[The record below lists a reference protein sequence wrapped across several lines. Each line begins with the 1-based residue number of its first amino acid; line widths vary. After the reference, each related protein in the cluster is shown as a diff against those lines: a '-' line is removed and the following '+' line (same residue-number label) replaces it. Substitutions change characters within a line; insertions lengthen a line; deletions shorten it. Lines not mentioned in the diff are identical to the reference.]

1 MLNAVAGR
9 RGGCP
14 AAAHPPPP
22 SNFSAANK
30 EWSLEEAES
39 LQGAGLEALGGGAFG
54 VGVCHSPPVR
64 PRSLYLTP
72 PPRGPLSSLW
82 FPHQSLS
89 MVLPSL
95 WFPSSLWLVLPPLYG
110 PCAVPAP
117 DPRAAPHSLGAGQSA
132 LRAHPIGRAGTNRR
146 PRRVRQRAA
155 GEAGRTRSGGGA
167 GGGCGARLWGA
178 MVVGG
183 SSQEKENR
191 SPGPNVTVKLFPYGR
206 VPVRARSRRAEH
218 GDGPSAACTAPS
230 RGQPR

>member
-1 MLNAVAGR
+1 MERPPRPPPTPVPLFIAICCCAQRCSRATG
-9 RGGCP
+9 GGCP

-167 GGGCGARLWGA
+167 GGGCGARWWWAAL
-178 MVVGG
+178 
-183 SSQEKENR
+183 
-191 SPGPNVTVKLFPYGR
+191 P
-206 VPVRARSRRAEH
+206 RRRR
-218 GDGPSAACTAPS
+218 TAP
-230 RGQPR
+230 RGRTSP

>member
-1 MLNAVAGR
+1 MLSSADSS
-9 RGGCP
+9 
-14 AAAHPPPP
+14 AAA
-22 SNFSAANK
+22 SAPRAALRAGPL
-30 EWSLEEAES
+30 LEARS
-39 LQGAGLEALGGGAFG
+39 GLPGSASARSARDSRTGSAPLRAAGLEALGGGAFG

-155 GEAGRTRSGGGA
+155 GGAGRTRSGGGA
-167 GGGCGARLWGA
+167 GGGCGARWWWAAL
-178 MVVGG
+178 
-183 SSQEKENR
+183 
-191 SPGPNVTVKLFPYGR
+191 P
-206 VPVRARSRRAEH
+206 RRRR
-218 GDGPSAACTAPS
+218 TAP
-230 RGQPR
+230 RGRTSP

>member
-117 DPRAAPHSLGAGQSA
+117 DLRAAPHSLGAGQSA

-167 GGGCGARLWGA
+167 GGGCGARWWWAAL
-178 MVVGG
+178 
-183 SSQEKENR
+183 
-191 SPGPNVTVKLFPYGR
+191 P
-206 VPVRARSRRAEH
+206 RRRR
-218 GDGPSAACTAPS
+218 TAP
-230 RGQPR
+230 RGRTSP

>member
-132 LRAHPIGRAGTNRR
+132 LRAHPIGRAGTNKR

-155 GEAGRTRSGGGA
+155 GGAGRTRSGGGA
-167 GGGCGARLWGA
+167 GGGCGARWWWAAL
-178 MVVGG
+178 
-183 SSQEKENR
+183 
-191 SPGPNVTVKLFPYGR
+191 P
-206 VPVRARSRRAEH
+206 RRRR
-218 GDGPSAACTAPS
+218 TAP
-230 RGQPR
+230 RGRTSP